1 MKYLFFD
8 LEFATSRAGI
18 SKICEFGYVLTN
30 ELFDVIKRENLIID
44 PYIARRDWDYRVV
57 KKILTRSIKEYE
69 SNPRFDEYYDQIY
82 DLINTSDYVFGH
94 TISSDVK
101 ALNQDI
107 KRYNLNPI
115 DFKFYDVKE
124 IYRNYSNIKK
134 DRSVTNILTDLHING
149 EDNTHDAETDAY
161 NTMLILKNMLN
172 SLEMNLNDL
181 LELVPNALDNTN
193 NFVIKS
199 IDESNK
205 RKIKRYNSKIES
217 PIESNNTRRRNNW
230 FKYTQFIDN
239 VKPNGK
245 LGSVFKDKKVSIS
258 INYEENHF
266 KQMLNLIQ
274 LIVNNGGTVILKATL
289 SDIFVKYDIVQEDG
303 TLRYDSKLK
312 YVLEANDNGSNI
324 EIIDFYELLNRLNIT
339 EKELDD
345 MPMPSFDFL
354 LNKDSI
360 IKDPKDKKLKDSIQI
375 NYNEESNCTLG
386 KLFPDV
392 FKNLLKEIEED

>member
-8 LEFATSRAGI
+8 LEFATSRSGI

-30 ELFDVIKRENLIID
+30 ESFEVIKRDNLIID

-57 KKILTRSIKEYE
+57 KKILTRTIKEYE

-107 KRYNLNPI
+107 KRYNLLPI
-115 DFKFYDVKE
+115 DFNFYDVKE

-134 DRSVTNILTDLHING
+134 DRSVTNILTDFHING

-181 LELVPNALDNTN
+181 LELVPNTLDSTN

-199 IDESNK
+199 IDEANK
-205 RKIKRYNSKIES
+205 RKIERFNLES
-217 PIESNNTRRRNNW
+217 SNESNNNTRFGRNYRRY
-230 FKYTQFIDN
+230 FQFLDN
-239 VKPNGK
+239 VKPTSK
-245 LGSVFKDKKVSIS
+245 LGSVFKNKKISIS

-274 LIVNNGGTVILKATL
+274 LIVNNGGTVILKATF
-289 SDIFVKYDIVQEDG
+289 SDIFVKYDIIQEDG

-312 YVLEANDNGSNI
+312 YVLEANDNGSYI
-324 EIIDFYELLNRLNIT
+324 EIIDFNELLNRLNIT

-375 NYNEESNCTLG
+375 NNNEESNCTLG

-392 FKNLLKEIEED
+392 FEKLLKEIEED

>member
-8 LEFATSRAGI
+8 LEFATSRSGI

-30 ELFDVIKRENLIID
+30 ESFDVIKRDNLIID

-107 KRYNLNPI
+107 KRYNLDPI
-115 DFKFYDVKE
+115 DFNFYDFKE

-149 EDNTHDAETDAY
+149 ENNTHDAETDAY

-181 LELVPNALDNTN
+181 LELVPNALDCTN
-193 NFVIKS
+193 SFVIKS

-205 RKIKRYNSKIES
+205 RKIKRFNLES
-217 PIESNNTRRRNNW
+217 STESNNTRFGRNYRR
-230 FKYTQFIDN
+230 YLQFLDN
-239 VKPNGK
+239 VKPTSK
-245 LGSVFKDKKVSIS
+245 LGSVFKDKKISIS
-258 INYEENHF
+258 INYEQHHF

-289 SDIFVKYDIVQEDG
+289 SDIFVKYDIIQEDG

-312 YVLEANDNGSNI
+312 YVLEANDSGSNI
-324 EIIDFYELLNRLNIT
+324 EIIDFNELLNRLNIT

-360 IKDPKDKKLKDSIQI
+360 IKDPKVKKLKDSIQI
-375 NYNEESNCTLG
+375 NNNEESNCTLG

-392 FKNLLKEIEED
+392 FEKLLKEIEEEK

>member
-8 LEFATSRAGI
+8 LEFATSRSGI

-30 ELFDVIKRENLIID
+30 ESFDVIKRDNLIID
-44 PYIARRDWDYRVV
+44 PYIAIRDWDYRVV

-107 KRYNLNPI
+107 KRYNLLPI
-115 DFKFYDVKE
+115 DFNFYDVKE

-134 DRSVTNILTDLHING
+134 DRSVTNILTDFHING

-181 LELVPNALDNTN
+181 LEFVPNALDRTN

-205 RKIKRYNSKIES
+205 RKIERFNLES
-217 PIESNNTRRRNNW
+217 SNESNNNTRFGRNYRR
-230 FKYTQFIDN
+230 YLQFLDN
-239 VKPNGK
+239 VKPTSK
-245 LGSVFKDKKVSIS
+245 LGSVFKNKKISIS

-274 LIVNNGGTVILKATL
+274 LIVNNGGTVILKASL
-289 SDIFVKYDIVQEDG
+289 SDIFVKYDINQEDG

-324 EIIDFYELLNRLNIT
+324 EIIDFNELLNRLNIT

-354 LNKDSI
+354 LDKDSI
-360 IKDPKDKKLKDSIQI
+360 IKDPKVKKLKDSIQI
-375 NYNEESNCTLG
+375 NNNEESTCTLG

-392 FKNLLKEIEED
+392 FEKLLKEIEEDK